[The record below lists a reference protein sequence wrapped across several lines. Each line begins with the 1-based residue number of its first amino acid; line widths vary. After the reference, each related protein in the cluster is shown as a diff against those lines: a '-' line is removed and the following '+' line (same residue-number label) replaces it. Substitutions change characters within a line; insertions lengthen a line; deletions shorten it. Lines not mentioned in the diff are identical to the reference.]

1 MMLSWIWHLL
11 IIHLKSLQLKRS
23 QCQKIAC
30 FPQRKVKGKVSQIHL
45 FRLAVFPDIKRP
57 FRNFILKWWRT
68 YPKRQIST
76 CRYNCIRPCVKFA
89 VGNVL
94 WIYKCD
100 FYRSSRSISKSPT
113 LVCVLQTQGKH
124 LGVYFASPLDHMPQ
138 WYLVLQIL
146 STIGMEVPT
155 AWLSDASQQQTIRSL
170 TLLSGLCWI
179 NGSIHELWRGEIWW
193 VSCGWDQL
201 DVKQKPRQLCR
212 SQSYPA
218 NGCEDSC

>member
-11 IIHLKSLQLKRS
+11 IIHQKSLQLKRS

-30 FPQRKVKGKVSQIHL
+30 FPQRKVKGKVIQTHL
-45 FRLAVFPDIKRP
+45 FRLAVFPDVKRP

-76 CRYNCIRPCVKFA
+76 CRYNCIRPCLKLQWEMCCGFTSVTFT
-89 VGNVL
+89 VQVEVL
-94 WIYKCD
+94 
-100 FYRSSRSISKSPT
+100 SKSPT
-113 LVCVLQTQGKH
+113 PVCVPQTQCKH

-179 NGSIHELWRGEIWW
+179 SGSIHELWRGEIWW

-201 DVKQKPRQLCR
+201 DAKQKPRQLCR
-212 SQSYPA
+212 CQSYPA
-218 NGCEDSC
+218 NGREDSC